1 MKSWKTI
8 ALATALVGAAGAGAA
23 VAPATFAQSATPR
36 VAAPPQADVFSIGG
50 GGRIGV
56 SIRDV
61 DGSDKTKA
69 AAGVVI
75 ESVDEN
81 SPASKAGLKAG
92 DIVTEFDG
100 ERVRSVRQFAR
111 LVGETPEGRTV
122 AAAVLR
128 DGQRVTVN
136 VTPESHGNAFRLF
149 RGDRWEPLEQL
160 YRYETIPPPARPAA
174 PPRPPATPRP
184 APLPAPFERYFFSGG
199 NQLGITT
206 NSLEPQLAEYFGTKE
221 GVLVASVTTDSAAA
235 KAGLKAGDVIT
246 TFNGSTVSD
255 PNDLRT
261 KIRNLEGGEFN
272 LGIMR
277 DKKPMTLKGKL
288 EPPTERRR
296 TTTRTIL

>member
-1 MKSWKTI
+1 MKSLKTI

-23 VAPATFAQSATPR
+23 VAPASFAQSTTPR
-36 VAAPPQADVFSIGG
+36 VALAPQADVFSIGG

-75 ESVDEN
+75 ESVDED
-81 SPASKAGLKAG
+81 SPASKAGLKVG

-100 ERVRSVRQFAR
+100 ERVRSVRQFTR
-111 LVGETPEGRTV
+111 LVSETPEGRTV
-122 AAAVLR
+122 AAVVLR

-136 VTPESHGNAFRLF
+136 VTPESRGNAFRLF
-149 RGDRWEPLEQL
+149 RGDRWEPFEQL
-160 YRYETIPPPARPAA
+160 YRYETIPTPARPSTPAPPA
-174 PPRPPATPRP
+174 PPRAM
-184 APLPAPFERYFFSGG
+184 PLPAPLERYFFSGG
-199 NQLGITT
+199 NQLGITA
-206 NSLEPQLAEYFGTKE
+206 NHLEPQLAEYFGTKE
-221 GVLVASVTTDSAAA
+221 GVLVASVSTDSAAA

-246 TFNGSTVSD
+246 TFNGSTVRD

-261 KIRNLEGGEFN
+261 KIRNLEGGEFT

-277 DKKPMTLKGKL
+277 DKKPITLKGKL

-296 TTTRTIL
+296 TTARTIL

>member
-1 MKSWKTI
+1 MKSLKTI

-23 VAPATFAQSATPR
+23 VAPASFAQSTTPR
-36 VAAPPQADVFSIGG
+36 VAVAPQADVFSIGG

-75 ESVDEN
+75 ESVDED
-81 SPASKAGLKAG
+81 SPASKAGLKVG

-100 ERVRSVRQFAR
+100 ERVRSVRQFTR
-111 LVGETPEGRTV
+111 LVSETPEGRTV
-122 AAAVLR
+122 AAVVLR

-136 VTPESHGNAFRLF
+136 VTPESRGNAFRLF
-149 RGDRWEPLEQL
+149 RGDRWEPFEQL
-160 YRYETIPPPARPAA
+160 YRYETIPTPARPSTPAPPA
-174 PPRPPATPRP
+174 PPRAM
-184 APLPAPFERYFFSGG
+184 PLPAPLERYFFSGG
-199 NQLGITT
+199 NQLGITA
-206 NSLEPQLAEYFGTKE
+206 NHLEPQLAEYFGTKE
-221 GVLVASVTTDSAAA
+221 GVLVASVSTDSAAA
-235 KAGLKAGDVIT
+235 KTGLKAGDVIT
-246 TFNGSTVSD
+246 TFNGSTVRD

-261 KIRNLEGGEFN
+261 KIRNLEGGEFT

-277 DKKPMTLKGKL
+277 DKKPITLKGKL

-296 TTTRTIL
+296 TTARTIL

>member
-1 MKSWKTI
+1 MKSLKTI

-23 VAPATFAQSATPR
+23 VAPASFAQSTTPR
-36 VAAPPQADVFSIGG
+36 VAVAPQADVFSIGG

-75 ESVDEN
+75 ESVDED
-81 SPASKAGLKAG
+81 SPASKAGLKVG
-92 DIVTEFDG
+92 DIVTEFDS
-100 ERVRSVRQFAR
+100 ERVRSVRQFTR
-111 LVGETPEGRTV
+111 LVSETPEGRTV
-122 AAAVLR
+122 AAVVLR

-136 VTPESHGNAFRLF
+136 VTPESRGNAFRLF
-149 RGDRWEPLEQL
+149 RGDRWEPFEQL
-160 YRYETIPPPARPAA
+160 YRYETIPTPARPSTPAPPA
-174 PPRPPATPRP
+174 PPRAM
-184 APLPAPFERYFFSGG
+184 PLPAPLERYFFSGG
-199 NQLGITT
+199 NQLGITA
-206 NSLEPQLAEYFGTKE
+206 NHLEPQLAEYFGTKE
-221 GVLVASVTTDSAAA
+221 GVLVASVSTDSAAA

-246 TFNGSTVSD
+246 TFNGSTVRD

-261 KIRNLEGGEFN
+261 KIRNLEGGEFT

-277 DKKPMTLKGKL
+277 DKKPITLKGKL

-296 TTTRTIL
+296 TTARTIL

>member
-1 MKSWKTI
+1 MKSLKTI

-23 VAPATFAQSATPR
+23 VAPASFAQSTTPR
-36 VAAPPQADVFSIGG
+36 VAVAPQADVFSIGG

-75 ESVDEN
+75 ESVDED
-81 SPASKAGLKAG
+81 SPASKAGLKVG

-111 LVGETPEGRTV
+111 LVGETPAGRTV
-122 AAAVLR
+122 AAVVLR

-136 VTPESHGNAFRLF
+136 VTPESRGNAFRLF
-149 RGDRWEPLEQL
+149 RGDRWEPFEQL
-160 YRYETIPPPARPAA
+160 YRYETIPTPARPSTPAPPA
-174 PPRPPATPRP
+174 PPRAM
-184 APLPAPFERYFFSGG
+184 PLPAPLERYFFSGG
-199 NQLGITT
+199 NQLGITA
-206 NSLEPQLAEYFGTKE
+206 NHLEPQLAEYFGTKE
-221 GVLVASVTTDSAAA
+221 GVLVASVSTDSAAA

-246 TFNGSTVSD
+246 TFNGSTVRD

-261 KIRNLEGGEFN
+261 KIRNLEGGEFT

-277 DKKPMTLKGKL
+277 DKKPITLKGKL